1 MMKIF
6 KIELYKLNRRPAFWI
21 TCLVLLV
28 LNIAFRFFFTPN
40 SSTELLI
47 HLTLFATLFAIF
59 EAVGIARRDYLEQ
72 TTKNY
77 LTAGYSRTAIFFG
90 KMFAAIQAA
99 LIYFLI
105 EALVSVA
112 MIFLNNFAIK
122 LGAAQIGITLCLQLI
137 EIILYTMFGFSV
149 GYLFI
154 KSVWSIVI
162 SFSWIT
168 FGPTIVSMLCEEYKI
183 PVDLGR
189 FVLGAMSSD
198 PAKFNT
204 NAMIQEGI
212 IIASTLLFM
221 VIALAITNKREIK
234 E

>member
-21 TCLVLLV
+21 TCIVLLV
-28 LNIAFRFFFTPN
+28 LNIAFRFFFTPA
-40 SSTELLI
+40 SSTELLVS
-47 HLTLFATLFAIF
+47 LTLFAPLFAIF

-77 LTAGYSRTAIFFG
+77 LTAGYSRSAIFFG

-105 EALVSVA
+105 EAAVSVV

-122 LGAAQIGITLCLQLI
+122 LGAAQIGITVGLQLI
-137 EIILYTMFGFSV
+137 EIILYTIFGFSV

-168 FGPTIVSMLCEEYKI
+168 FGPAIISLLCEQYKV
-183 PVDLGR
+183 PVDLGDYI
-189 FVLGAMSSD
+189 LGAVSND

-204 NAMIQEGI
+204 NTMIQEGI
-212 IIASTLLFM
+212 IIVSTLLFM
-221 VIALAITNKREIK
+221 FIACAITNKREIQ